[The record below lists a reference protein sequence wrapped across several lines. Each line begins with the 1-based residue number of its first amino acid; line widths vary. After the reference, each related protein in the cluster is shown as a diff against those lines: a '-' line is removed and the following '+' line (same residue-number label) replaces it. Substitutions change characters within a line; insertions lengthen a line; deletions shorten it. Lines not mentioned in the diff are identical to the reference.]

1 MIAYS
6 PFGRHE
12 QGRVVRD
19 VMGRIRDLQ
28 RTFMQNLHSRIDRI
42 ELASD
47 EMTALLQEVD
57 VLSLNFRFTRSNG
70 RLLLYGIPIVECSWN
85 PLRDTSVRLNLHGQA
100 ISNNCR
106 VGLAMAVVKG
116 DDSQITWDA
125 EAMAK
130 RPFRPAKEQPVNCV
144 HSWRK

>member
-6 PFGRHE
+6 PFGRHD

-19 VMGRIRDLQ
+19 VMGRIRDL
-28 RTFMQNLHSRIDRI
+28 RRLFMQSFNSVIDRI
-42 ELASD
+42 ELESE
-47 EMTALLQEVD
+47 EMNVLLREVD
-57 VLSLNFRFTRSNG
+57 VLNSNFRFRPSVHPGELG
-70 RLLLYGIPIVECSWN
+70 RLELYGISVVECPWN
-85 PLRDTSVRLNLHGQA
+85 PLRDTFVRLNPHGQA

-125 EAMAK
+125 EAMAQ
-130 RPFRPAKEQPVNCV
+130 RAFREVQP
-144 HSWRK
+144 